1 MELLNDLCKFDRIV
15 IEANIS
21 LSLFFRYNVY
31 CSVFKFEKKPTYLLP
46 PSCSAFRVSF
56 RANRLSRDEGSASC
70 PSRRKGSRKGRRW
83 EIKGKDREEIITKPS
98 GRDTGINI
106 WQRNLGRRELIS
118 PVQLRCWSSCIS
130 IERFLPEQTEVNA
143 LFSLYMP
150 FNLEGSVRR
159 LLSHS
164 CLNIGLISDSIRR
177 IWSSLVLI
185 IDLSNVKSF
194 EDSSSWKVRVLQKFP
209 WRDIRRRERSAQHE
223 TGRGPGYGDL
233 SGFLVFL
240 EEERGKVARL

>member
-1 MELLNDLCKFDRIV
+1 MNLLNDLCKFDRIV

-21 LSLFFRYNVY
+21 LSLFFFRYNVY

-46 PSCSAFRVSF
+46 ASCSALRSRFVSCKSIISG
-56 RANRLSRDEGSASC
+56 RKSGDEGSASC

-98 GRDTGINI
+98 GKDTGINI
-106 WQRNLGRRELIS
+106 WQRNLGRRKLIS

-150 FNLEGSVRR
+150 FNLERSGSVYF
-159 LLSHS
+159 H
-164 CLNIGLISDSIRR
+164 I
-177 IWSSLVLI
+177 
-185 IDLSNVKSF
+185 
-194 EDSSSWKVRVLQKFP
+194 
-209 WRDIRRRERSAQHE
+209 
-223 TGRGPGYGDL
+223 
-233 SGFLVFL
+233 
-240 EEERGKVARL
+240 VAWT